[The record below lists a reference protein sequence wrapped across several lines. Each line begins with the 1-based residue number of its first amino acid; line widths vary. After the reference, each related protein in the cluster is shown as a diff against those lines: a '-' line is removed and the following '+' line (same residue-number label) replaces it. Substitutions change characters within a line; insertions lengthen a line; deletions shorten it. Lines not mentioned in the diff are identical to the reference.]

1 MGTIAIISLI
11 LSAAGLVAGTVGSA
25 RANKKYE
32 NYLRDR
38 QRKIDTWYDREY
50 NTNILD
56 TDEGKATM
64 QLLRN
69 RLKEQTQARG
79 QANAIRGASDE
90 AALASVTEG
99 QKVYADAGL
108 SLAARGQERKD
119 NIQNIYDTKD
129 MNLAGLKAQN
139 LLDKRQNWS
148 NLISN
153 SGNLLS
159 SSLAV
164 GAGSNTGTDG
174 LNKKTPLVHNPLT
187 YQQRREYLSDDIF
200 KNASKLL
207 GQVKVQ

>member
-1 MGTIAIISLI
+1 MGTAAIISLI

-38 QRKIDTWYDREY
+38 QRKADTWYDREY

-69 RLKEQTQARG
+69 RLKEQTQAQG

>member
-1 MGTIAIISLI
+1 MATIAIISLI
-11 LSAAGLVAGTVGSA
+11 LSAAGLIAGTVGSA

-38 QRKIDTWYDREY
+38 QRKADTWYDREY

-69 RLKEQTQARG
+69 RLKEQTQAQG

-148 NLISN
+148 NLMSN

-164 GAGSNTGTDG
+164 GAGNTGTDG

>member
-1 MGTIAIISLI
+1 MATIAIISLI
-11 LSAAGLVAGTVGSA
+11 LSAAGLIAGTVGSA

-38 QRKIDTWYDREY
+38 QRKADTWYDREY

-69 RLKEQTQARG
+69 RLKEQTQAQG

-164 GAGSNTGTDG
+164 GAGNTGTDG
-174 LNKKTPLVHNPLT
+174 LNKKTPLVYNPLT

>member
-69 RLKEQTQARG
+69 RLKEQTQAQG

-164 GAGSNTGTDG
+164 GAGNTGTDG

>member
-1 MGTIAIISLI
+1 MGTAAIISLI
-11 LSAAGLVAGTVGSA
+11 LSAAGLVGGTAGSA

-38 QRKIDTWYDREY
+38 QRKADTWYDREY

-69 RLKEQTQARG
+69 RLKEQTRAQG

-153 SGNLLS
+153 SGSLLS

-164 GAGSNTGTDG
+164 GAGNTGTDG
-174 LNKKTPLVHNPLT
+174 LNKKTSLVYNPLT
-187 YQQRREYLSDDIF
+187 YQQRRKYLSDDIF

>member
-1 MGTIAIISLI
+1 M
-11 LSAAGLVAGTVGSA
+11 
-25 RANKKYE
+25 
-32 NYLRDR
+32 RDW
-38 QRKIDTWYDREY
+38 QRKADTWYDREY

-69 RLKEQTQARG
+69 RLKEQAQARG

-129 MNLAGLKAQN
+129 LNLAGLKAQN

>member
-1 MGTIAIISLI
+1 MGTAAIISLI
-11 LSAAGLVAGTVGSA
+11 LSAAGLVGGTVGSA

-38 QRKIDTWYDREY
+38 QRKADTWYDREY

-69 RLKEQTQARG
+69 RLKEQTQAQG

-153 SGNLLS
+153 SGSLLS

-164 GAGSNTGTDG
+164 GAGNTGTDG
-174 LNKKTPLVHNPLT
+174 LNKKTSLVYNPLT
-187 YQQRREYLSDDIF
+187 YQQRRKYLSDDIF